1 MTTVVVVDE
10 AEEQLHEINE
20 WWIANRQAAPS
31 LVVDEFERCVTLLE
45 NSPDIGT
52 IFHRER
58 SRRSS
63 TSYEEDEAPHL
74 LCAKGQ

>member
-10 AEEQLHEINE
+10 AEEQLREINE
-20 WWIANRQAAPS
+20 WWSANRQAAPS

-52 IFHRER
+52 IFHR
-58 SRRSS
+58 
-63 TSYEEDEAPHL
+63 TNVPAFADF
-74 LCAKGQ
+74 